1 MSVKLILDSIFIYA
15 KKTAFS
21 IFNYAKKQFLL
32 LINHITLPR
41 AILFLI
47 VLFYPLILF
56 GIDSII
62 KFLDDRDIFIDLPS
76 GGYILYISVQV
87 CVYILL
93 AIGLNIVCGFTG
105 LLDLGY
111 VAFYLVG
118 GYTAGLL
125 MAHYEFN
132 YFVVLPLAI
141 LNGGLWGLVRGAPTL
156 RLTGDYFAIVT
167 FGFAELLFRAV
178 KNEIWLIQDING
190 FVQDIPAVK
199 IPYTKI
205 ELYQNWHRYYHIL
218 ALIGIVIFITYRL
231 KNSRVGRAWIAIRED
246 EQAASCM
253 GINVSRYKSLAFAI
267 SAAIG
272 GLGGA
277 FLAPYWGFLSAKT
290 FEFWESILILCMVI
304 LGGKGSIRGA
314 IIGAVFLGSLSEI
327 LREILLRIPQ
337 FSSARILIFGVILV
351 LLMRYRPDGLIYK
364 KSE

>member
-1 MSVKLILDSIFIYA
+1 MSVKLTLVNIY
-15 KKTAFS
+15 KYS
-21 IFNYAKKQFLL
+21 KKQFFLL
-32 LINHITLPR
+32 LSHLTLPR
-41 AILFLI
+41 VIICLI
-47 VLFYPLILF
+47 VLFFPTILF
-56 GIDSII
+56 SLDAII
-62 KFLDDRDIFIDLPS
+62 KFFSDRNIYIPLPS

-125 MAHYEFN
+125 MTHYGFS
-132 YFVVLPLAI
+132 YFLVLPLAVI
-141 LNGGLWGLVRGAPTL
+141 NGGLWGLIRGAPTL

-190 FVQDIPAVK
+190 FVKDIPAVK
-199 IPYTKI
+199 IPFTGI
-205 ELYQNWHRYYHIL
+205 ELYQNWHHYYHIL
-218 ALIGIVIFITYRL
+218 ILIGLVIFITYRL

-246 EQAASCM
+246 EQAATCM
-253 GINVSRYKSLAFAI
+253 GINVIRYKSLAFAI

-277 FLAPYWGFLSAKT
+277 FLAPFWGILSAKT

-327 LREILLRIPQ
+327 LREILLSFPQ
-337 FSSARILIFGVILV
+337 FSGARTLIFGVILV
-351 LLMRYRPDGLIYK
+351 LLMRFRPDGLIFK
-364 KSE
+364 KSG

>member
-1 MSVKLILDSIFIYA
+1 MSLKSTHNHIY
-15 KKTAFS
+15 KYG
-21 IFNYAKKQFLL
+21 NEQFLL
-32 LINHITLPR
+32 LAKHITLTR
-41 AILFLI
+41 AIIFLI
-47 VLFYPLILF
+47 VLFYPPILF
-56 GIDSII
+56 GIDYII
-62 KFLDDRDIFIDLPS
+62 KFLSDRNVFIPLPS
-76 GGYILYISVQV
+76 GEYILYISVQV

-125 MAHYEFN
+125 MTRFGFS
-132 YFVVLPLAI
+132 YFVVLPLAVM
-141 LNGGLWGLVRGAPTL
+141 NGGLWGLIRGAPTL

-167 FGFAELLFRAV
+167 FGFAELLFRVV
-178 KNEIWLIQDING
+178 KNEIWLIDDING
-190 FVQDIPAVK
+190 FVKDIPAVK
-199 IPYTKI
+199 IPFTNI
-205 ELYQNWHRYYHIL
+205 ELYQNWHHYYHIL
-218 ALIGIVIFITYRL
+218 ALIGIVIFVTYRL
-231 KNSRVGRAWIAIRED
+231 KNSRIGRAWIAIRED

-277 FLAPYWGFLSAKT
+277 FLAPFWGLLAART

-327 LREILLRIPQ
+327 LREILLKIPQ
-337 FSSARILIFGVILV
+337 FSSARFLIFGLILI
-351 LLMRYRPDGLIYK
+351 LLMRFRPDGLIFK
-364 KSE
+364 KSG

>member
-1 MSVKLILDSIFIYA
+1 MSNKITPNYIFEYSKNQFSFIL
-15 KKTAFS
+15 
-21 IFNYAKKQFLL
+21 
-32 LINHITLPR
+32 NHITLPR
-41 AILFLI
+41 AIIFLI
-47 VLFYPLILF
+47 VLFFPPILF

-62 KFLDDRDIFIDLPS
+62 KFFSDRNIFIPLPS
-76 GGYILYISVQV
+76 GEYILYISVQV

-93 AIGLNIVCGFTG
+93 AVGLNIVCGFTG

-111 VAFYLVG
+111 IAFYLVG

-125 MAHYEFN
+125 MTHHGFS
-132 YFVVLPLAI
+132 YFIVLPLAV
-141 LNGGLWGLVRGAPTL
+141 LNGGLWGLIRGAPTL

-167 FGFAELLFRAV
+167 FGFAEFLRIAV

-190 FVQDIPAVK
+190 FVKNIPSVK
-199 IPYTKI
+199 IPSTKI
-205 ELYQNWHRYYHIL
+205 ELYQNWHHYYHIL
-218 ALIGIVIFITYRL
+218 ILIGIVIFVTYRL

-253 GINVSRYKSLAFAI
+253 GINISRYKSLAFAI

-277 FLAPYWGFLSAKT
+277 FLAPFWGILSART

-327 LREILLRIPQ
+327 LREILLKIPQ
-337 FSSARILIFGVILV
+337 FSSARIFIFGVILV
-351 LLMRYRPDGLIYK
+351 LLMRFRPDGLIFK
-364 KSE
+364 KSG

>member
-1 MSVKLILDSIFIYA
+1 MSVKLALINIFKYL
-15 KKTAFS
+15 
-21 IFNYAKKQFLL
+21 KKQFLL
-32 LINHITLPR
+32 LQNHLTLPR
-41 AILFLI
+41 AIIFLI
-47 VLFYPLILF
+47 VLFFPSILF
-56 GIDSII
+56 ALDTII
-62 KFLDDRDIFIDLPS
+62 RFFSERGIFIDLPS
-76 GGYILYISVQV
+76 GDYILYISVQI

-125 MAHYEFN
+125 MTHYGFS
-132 YFVVLPLAI
+132 YFLVLPLAVM
-141 LNGGLWGLVRGAPTL
+141 NGGLWGLIRGAPTL

-178 KNEIWLIQDING
+178 KNEIWLIKDING
-190 FVQDIPAVK
+190 FVKDIPAVK
-199 IPYTKI
+199 IPFTKI
-205 ELYQNWHRYYHIL
+205 ELYQNWHHYYHIL
-218 ALIGIVIFITYRL
+218 ILIGIVIFFTYRL
-231 KNSRVGRAWIAIRED
+231 KNSRIGRAWIAIRED

-253 GINVSRYKSLAFAI
+253 GINVSRYKSLAFAV

-277 FLAPYWGFLSAKT
+277 FLAPFWGILSAKV

-314 IIGAVFLGSLSEI
+314 IIGAIFLGSLSEI
-327 LREILLRIPQ
+327 LREILLKIPQ
-337 FSSARILIFGVILV
+337 FSSARILFFGVILV
-351 LLMRYRPDGLIYK
+351 LLMRFRPDGLIFK
-364 KSE
+364 KSA